1 MPSRYLAAP
10 KPYVGQNHGLAAFV
24 NFTMPTHSRPN
35 AREIIHRS
43 RDSTLGR
50 DYTRMGGSM
59 LRSKILLVDLALI
72 PATIL
77 LTSYSSLGQAKGDEC
92 RAKPDSSA
100 PAGLH
105 WYYRVD
111 RANNRHCWYLHE
123 QGVRVHSLIN
133 AASRSLHTQSDT
145 AEERIWK
152 TPPVT
157 DSPQPENEQN
167 ETTAEQPAVDFAA
180 RWVDLPRSVDLNA
193 HELVA
198 ESSGYAAEHG
208 VDNRQEQLPPA
219 LANVSAVNGDVRQN
233 APKTNFESISLAGAV
248 VLALLLM
255 SEALVRFARTLGW
268 SLLRR
273 RRRADSDRRTES
285 SASAL
290 DAHGTIW
297 RGAAGIEPIS
307 RTQTGV
313 NELRR
318 LLQRAGTG
326 LRPPQS
332 FAPSRSVLAMST
344 PIVPELLRVSNRD
357 PSTA

>member
-1 MPSRYLAAP
+1 M
-10 KPYVGQNHGLAAFV
+10 
-24 NFTMPTHSRPN
+24 
-35 AREIIHRS
+35 
-43 RDSTLGR
+43 LGR
-50 DYTRMGGSM
+50 DYTRIGGSM
-59 LRSKILLVDLALI
+59 LRSKILLVGVTLI

-77 LTSYSSLGQAKGDEC
+77 VTGYSSLGEAKGDEC

-111 RANNRHCWYLHE
+111 QANNRHCWYLHE
-123 QGVRVHSLIN
+123 QGMRVHSVIN
-133 AASRSLHTQSDT
+133 ATSRSPDTQSDP

-157 DSPQPENEQN
+157 DSPQPEIEQN

-180 RWVDLPRSVDLNA
+180 RWVDLPRSADLNA
-193 HELVA
+193 HELIA
-198 ESSGYAAEHG
+198 ESNGYAAEHG
-208 VDNRQEQLPPA
+208 VENRQEQLPPA
-219 LANVSAVNGDVRQN
+219 LANGSAVNGDARQN
-233 APKTNFESISLAGAV
+233 AAAKTNFGSISLAGAV

-255 SEALVRFARTLGW
+255 SEALVRFARTFGW

-273 RRRADSDRRTES
+273 HRGADSDRRTES
-285 SASAL
+285 SESAL
-290 DAHGTIW
+290 DAHSALW
-297 RGAAGIEPIS
+297 RGAAGLEPIS

-332 FAPSRSVLAMST
+332 FAPSRSVHRHEHA
-344 PIVPELLRVSNRD
+344 NRARAHSAFARLKSRSFNGMTWA
-357 PSTA
+357 PL